1 MILGDFN
8 ASLGDSIA
16 GVVGPHGLS
25 KETGDNGRGLWTLP
39 AHTKCIPNTLF
50 PHKAIH
56 QPTWY
61 PQDVNSKSSLK
72 DYVLV
77 KHRLRPS
84 VMDTRVFREGGT

>member
-61 PQDVNSKSSLK
+61 PPDVNSKSSLK

-77 KHRLRPS
+77 KHKLRPS
-84 VMDTRVFREGGT
+84 VMDTRVFRGGT